1 MSIFFHWVM
10 TIISQSTD
18 VWIVPV
24 ICSVQSLGYLCS
36 LISESVS
43 TSANQWGMLC
53 ANFMVQQ
60 FYDKITNLC
69 YHHLSGAFKRHFL
82 QETTQ
87 IKFQTKPSTVTMENV
102 YLICYLNFKGIFKWF
117 FLSECGLNTLSF
129 MVYDHCFLFGHLS
142 AILCKKNIWHWQK
155 RGTY

>member
-1 MSIFFHWVM
+1 MGKLKQIFLDAPFRR
-10 TIISQSTD
+10 STAL
-18 VWIVPV
+18 V
-24 ICSVQSLGYLCS
+24 
-36 LISESVS
+36 
-43 TSANQWGMLC
+43 LC

-102 YLICYLNFKGIFKWF
+102 YLICYLNFKGIFK
-117 FLSECGLNTLSF
+117 
-129 MVYDHCFLFGHLS
+129 
-142 AILCKKNIWHWQK
+142 
-155 RGTY
+155 